1 MLKLDGS
8 MGEGGGSLLRTSLS
22 LSALTGRPFTIENI
36 RANRSKP
43 GLRPQHLT
51 AVRAS
56 AKICQAE
63 LSGDQFGATR
73 LEFHPTMIPQPGDY
87 RFDVMESSPSGLS
100 AGSVT
105 LIIQTLLWPLA
116 YTGAPSKIT
125 ARGGTFVPFS
135 PPYHYLSE
143 VVEPLY
149 KLMGLELENKL
160 VKWGW
165 MSAGGGCVETNI
177 DPTTGLQ
184 ALKLVPRA
192 VEKITG
198 VAAVTN
204 LPSHIPQRMSARA
217 DKLIRQRG
225 LSADIKA
232 VRETGDGPGAGIVL
246 WIPQAGFS
254 SLGRPGL
261 PAEKVADAVIAEI
274 NAFIENGAAVDQF
287 LADQLLVPMALANG
301 VSSFTTNRITGHT
314 LTTIELLRLWLG
326 ISIAVE
332 GAPGNPG
339 QIEVHGIGYRPTE

>member
-1 MLKLDGS
+1 MLQLDGS
-8 MGEGGGSLLRTSLS
+8 MGEGGGSVLRTSLS

-51 AVRAS
+51 AVRA
-56 AKICQAE
+56 AAAVCQAE
-63 LSGDQFGATR
+63 LSGDQPGATR
-73 LEFHPTMIPQPGDY
+73 LRFHPTTIPQAGDY
-87 RFDVMESSPSGLS
+87 HFDVTESSPSGMS

-116 YTGAPSKIT
+116 FTGAPSKIT

-143 VVEPLY
+143 VVQPLY

-160 VKWGW
+160 VQWGW
-165 MSAGGGCVETNI
+165 MSAGGGCVETNV
-177 DPTTGLQ
+177 DPAKGLQ
-184 ALKLVPRA
+184 AMNLEPRA
-192 VEKITG
+192 VERVRCI
-198 VAAVTN
+198 AAVTN
-204 LPSHIPQRMSARA
+204 LPSHIPQRMSSRA
-217 DKLIRQRG
+217 GKLIRQRG

-232 VRETGDGPGAGIVL
+232 VRETGDGPGAGIIL

-261 PAEKVADAVIAEI
+261 PAEKVADAVIADFT
-274 NAFIENGAAVDQF
+274 AFMENGAAVDQY

-314 LTTIELLRLWLG
+314 LTTIELLQLWLG
-326 ISIAVE
+326 ISITVE
-332 GAPGNPG
+332 GTTGNRG
-339 QIEVHGIGYRPTE
+339 RIEVHGIGYRPTE